1 MSTTYEACLVIGL
14 ENSKVKYGFLKEDFL
29 LEIDAD
35 GENPE
40 DELVYDHIDALIF
53 NCTGDWAYT
62 FGDLGY
68 EWFSGIKFKCEEGIS
83 EESLGDLILLKSN
96 FQEKLNELTKG
107 ENLINFEI
115 RVIKNVY

>member
-1 MSTTYEACLVIGL
+1 MKLAQLLGWKFK
-14 ENSKVKYGFLKEDFL
+14 SKVWITERRFY
-29 LEIDAD
+29 I
-35 GENPE
+35 
-40 DELVYDHIDALIF
+40 
-53 NCTGDWAYT
+53 
-62 FGDLGY
+62 GDLGY